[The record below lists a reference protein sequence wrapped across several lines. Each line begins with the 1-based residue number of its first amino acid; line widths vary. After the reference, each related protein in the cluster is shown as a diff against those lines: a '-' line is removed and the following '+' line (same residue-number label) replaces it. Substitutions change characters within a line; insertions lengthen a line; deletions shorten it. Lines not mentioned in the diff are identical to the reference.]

1 MLWCGLADASFHV
14 CCAEYLRN
22 KSKHGERRTKKV
34 ASARLGKWTC
44 LDMSQHTLLQVLP
57 LFCHSDLLHMVLC
70 CKLPEHKGTWRQSGK
85 ACLCGLIGFSY
96 IFNYTHM
103 LTVWITSFT
112 VTSRERSTLSTLIL
126 PLVQTCS
133 KPSAAFQWTKMK
145 MQDAWQNNQI
155 SELIKIFL

>member
-1 MLWCGLADASFHV
+1 MLWCGLADASLHV

-44 LDMSQHTLLQVLP
+44 LDMSQHNAIAGFASVLP
-57 LFCHSDLLHMVLC
+57 QWSFAHGLVLQTSRTQGNM
-70 CKLPEHKGTWRQSGK
+70 KGRQSGK

-96 IFNYTHM
+96 ICNHTHM

-155 SELIKIFL
+155 SELI